1 MADRS
6 ARIAHLWLL
15 FRARI
20 WPAAQPSARRSLR
33 LNGPFLASTNAM
45 KQRPAGTPSIRSDA
59 SRHRA
64 SVISVIRATRIG
76 RYRDCGPWASR
87 RCPRT
92 VFLQLAPEAMCPGL
106 FRARKL
112 RAFLYGRGLR
122 RSCPVFSLSSACH
135 NQLAGEQTGPI
146 LCSLQKTK
154 LLRCTPEHPA
164 VGTGRKPDR
173 SRSPRF
179 AHSEQRETTKASLL
193 GKR

>member
-1 MADRS
+1 
-6 ARIAHLWLL
+6 
-15 FRARI
+15 
-20 WPAAQPSARRSLR
+20 
-33 LNGPFLASTNAM
+33 M

-106 FRARKL
+106 FRAKKL

-135 NQLAGEQTGPI
+135 NQLAGEQTGANSMFVTEDEAAAMYARASRSWYGPKARSVAKSKV
-146 LCSLQKTK
+146 CSLRAKGDDKGVVAWQKVVDA
-154 LLRCTPEHPA
+154 LE
-164 VGTGRKPDR
+164 
-173 SRSPRF
+173 
-179 AHSEQRETTKASLL
+179 
-193 GKR
+193 